1 MPNIELR
8 AFTDLQKV
16 FKERGWPI
24 PMQVEVPTDGITGI
38 DLVKQLDI
46 NAENIEAMFINGT
59 SYSLRHIVKP
69 GDRVALV
76 PPGIP
81 SIYRIHFGFYSKDNR

>member
-1 MPNIELR
+1 MPHIELR

-16 FKERGWPI
+16 FKDRGWSV
-24 PMQVEVPTDGITGI
+24 PMQVQVPAEGITGLE
-38 DLVKQLDI
+38 LVKQLDLD
-46 NAENIEAMFINGT
+46 ADKIEAIFINGT
-59 SYSLRHIVKP
+59 SYGLKHTIKP

-81 SIYRIHFGFYSKDNR
+81 SIYRVHLGFYSKDNR